1 MSLDIKAGVL
11 TLISPLMEINTLSF
25 VHSLSYKLISSLYK
39 YSPSPLLYCLLY
51 FAPCPR
57 STRRIFASYLLIAS

>member
-25 VHSLSYKLISSLYK
+25 VHSLSYKLISSLINILH
-39 YSPSPLLYCLLY
+39 LLC
-51 FAPCPR
+51 C
-57 STRRIFASYLLIAS
+57 IASCTLPPAPVPPAVYSLHIS